1 MPTAPTKLTG
11 SGQPSSIAE
20 TRSATL
26 STLIKTV
33 TSKTRAWPTRSVARP
48 HSGATTAHVTVAAA
62 VSDPARPKEPVVR
75 ETSSTMPIPVIDMGS
90 RATKPARLKATA
102 RRSDST
108 WRYGCV
114 FTSKGGDPLEPP
126 RS

>member
-1 MPTAPTKLTG
+1 
-11 SGQPSSIAE
+11 
-20 TRSATL
+20 
-26 STLIKTV
+26 
-33 TSKTRAWPTRSVARP
+33 
-48 HSGATTAHVTVAAA
+48 
-62 VSDPARPKEPVVR
+62 
-75 ETSSTMPIPVIDMGS
+75 MPIPVIDMGS

-114 FTSKGGDPLEPP
+114 FTSKGGDPLGPP